1 MQVFVKTLTGKTIT
15 LEVES
20 SDTID
25 AVKAKIQDKEGI
37 PPDQQ
42 RLIFAGKQLEDGR
55 TLADYNIQKESTLHL
70 VLRLRGGGM
79 LTYAKTLD
87 GLTVAIASSSCHAPE
102 SELVCAPDAA
112 LVNSPPGSPPKS
124 AAIAS
129 TVLPLFQGHEFEVA
143 STRPQRAAVCTRRE
157 DPEVRM
163 TLLQEFQAASRLP
176 MGCYDADHPMRLQF
190 HDNLEMNWIELQSIF
205 DEAAK
210 HDFSS
215 ATIAN
220 DFYKLTM
227 APVVKAAQDRVK
239 AAVVVTFAAEIR
251 DKELAQKLLQNT
263 NGIRD
268 DVIAHLDA
276 LKNRRFD
283 HGVVLA
289 SVEGKSVEPFWREN
303 IERTCG
309 PSAAPDALI
318 RTQRLPGSSSSHF
331 HPNTVIYNRA
341 VSPDEVA
348 DGQVAVSVYV
358 DADSKSNPQ
367 SACSEFRSDKL
378 HIEAT
383 GVWHKVTFLET
394 PMMQVVYQAA
404 LTHHLRQ
411 RGVTCGQWLYES
423 LFRCHLSINLAM
435 TSCPTMKGALFAGRR
450 TGHHM
455 FTLLQTWYS
464 SRFYPNCIGT
474 SSMDAWYTLSKKL
487 GMARIV
493 PPVGTHAH
501 ELSMVFMSLFPQ
513 LDANEE
519 GAPFSQAL
527 AHYMY
532 YRLVH
537 QGRGGPMPM
546 LPDTLG
552 TAAFL
557 KAAEA
562 CSVTPMVNG
571 EPQRDCAKVSLLS
584 VMSTARQD
592 SGKLSAFKGR
602 TGQYPAFRGSMMA
615 SEIDC
620 QEDLVEACSEGYAT
634 FGAGG
639 FMGDSEKAWR
649 VTDVRFSASMA
660 VKAVRVF
667 VGGRRSQ
674 VQPVKLGD
682 GDDNSKVTC
691 DAALPL
697 REYAKVVENAKG
709 VKQAAESRPHA
720 DLAVH
725 IDEEFRVSVAGAVL
739 EY

>member
-1 MQVFVKTLTGKTIT
+1 MT
-15 LEVES
+15 
-20 SDTID
+20 
-25 AVKAKIQDKEGI
+25 
-37 PPDQQ
+37 
-42 RLIFAGKQLEDGR
+42 
-55 TLADYNIQKESTLHL
+55 
-70 VLRLRGGGM
+70 
-79 LTYAKTLD
+79 
-87 GLTVAIASSSCHAPE
+87 
-102 SELVCAPDAA
+102 
-112 LVNSPPGSPPKS
+112 
-124 AAIAS
+124 
-129 TVLPLFQGHEFEVA
+129 
-143 STRPQRAAVCTRRE
+143 PQ
-157 DPEVRM
+157 
-163 TLLQEFQAASRLP
+163 QEFQAASRLP
-176 MGCYDADHPMRLQF
+176 MGSYDVDHPMRLQF
-190 HDNLEMNWIELQSIF
+190 HDNLETNWIELQAIF

-210 HDFSS
+210 SEFSSS

-239 AAVVVTFAAEIR
+239 AAVIVTFAAEIR

-263 NGIRD
+263 NGILD
-268 DVIAHLDA
+268 DVIARLDA

-309 PSAAPDALI
+309 PSVAPHALI
-318 RTQRLPGSSSSHF
+318 RAQRLSGSSSAHF
-331 HPNTVIYNRA
+331 HANTVIYNRA
-341 VSPDEVA
+341 VRPDEVA

-358 DADSKSNPQ
+358 DTDSKSNPE
-367 SACSEFRSDKL
+367 SLISKVY
-378 HIEAT
+378 IEAT

-394 PMMQVVYQAA
+394 PMMQVVYQVA

-435 TSCPTMKGALFAGRR
+435 TSCPAMKGALFAGRR
-450 TGHHM
+450 TGHHL
-455 FTLLQTWYS
+455 FTLLQTWYC
-464 SRFYPNCIGT
+464 SRYYPNCIGT
-474 SSMDAWYTLSKKL
+474 SSMDAWHTLSKKL
-487 GMARIV
+487 GMPRIV

-519 GAPFSQAL
+519 RIPFSQAL

-552 TAAFL
+552 TIAFL

-562 CSVTPMVNG
+562 CMVTQILNG
-571 EPQRDCAKVSLLS
+571 EPQCDGAKVSLLS
-584 VMSTARQD
+584 VISTARQD
-592 SGKLSAFKGR
+592 SGKLSAFKER
-602 TGQYPAFRGSMMA
+602 VGQYPAFRGSMMA
-615 SEIDC
+615 SEIDSK
-620 QEDLVEACSEGYAT
+620 EDLVDAGSEGYAT

-639 FMGDSEKAWR
+639 FMGDSEKAWP
-649 VTDVRFSASMA
+649 VTDLRFTASMA

-667 VGGRRSQ
+667 VGGCRSE

-682 GDDNSKVTC
+682 ADDTSKVTC

-697 REYAKVVENAKG
+697 REYAKVVEAAKG
-709 VKQAAESRPHA
+709 VKKAAEERPHA
-720 DLAVH
+720 ECCAV
-725 IDEEFRVSVAGAVL
+725 IDDEFRVSVAGTPVDC
-739 EY
+739 

>member
-1 MQVFVKTLTGKTIT
+1 MSKFNDNDKKQKLTL
-15 LEVES
+15 
-20 SDTID
+20 
-25 AVKAKIQDKEGI
+25 
-37 PPDQQ
+37 
-42 RLIFAGKQLEDGR
+42 
-55 TLADYNIQKESTLHL
+55 
-70 VLRLRGGGM
+70 
-79 LTYAKTLD
+79 
-87 GLTVAIASSSCHAPE
+87 
-102 SELVCAPDAA
+102 
-112 LVNSPPGSPPKS
+112 
-124 AAIAS
+124 
-129 TVLPLFQGHEFEVA
+129 
-143 STRPQRAAVCTRRE
+143 
-157 DPEVRM
+157 
-163 TLLQEFQAASRLP
+163 TLLQEEFNAASRVP
-176 MGCYDADHPMRLQF
+176 MGCYDVDHPMRLQF

-210 HDFSS
+210 NEFSS

-251 DKELAQKLLQNT
+251 DKELAQKLLDNT

-268 DVIAHLDA
+268 DVITRLDA

-289 SVEGKSVEPFWREN
+289 AVEGKSIEPFWREN

-309 PSAAPDALI
+309 TSAAPDALI
-318 RTQRLPGSSSSHF
+318 RTQRLPGSSPSHF

-341 VSPDEVA
+341 VSADEVA

-367 SACSEFRSDKL
+367 SACSEFRCDKL

-411 RGVTCGQWLYES
+411 RGVTLGQWLYES

-474 SSMDAWYTLSKKL
+474 SSMDAWHTLSKKL
-487 GMARIV
+487 GMAHIV

-519 GAPFSQAL
+519 GVPFSQAL

-552 TAAFL
+552 TTAFL

-562 CSVTPMVNG
+562 CMVTPMVNG
-571 EPQRDCAKVSLLS
+571 EPQCDCAKVSLLS

-602 TGQYPAFRGSMMA
+602 LSMYPVFRGSMMA
-615 SEIDC
+615 SEIDR
-620 QEDLVEACSEGYAT
+620 QEDLIEACSEGYAT

-667 VGGRRSQ
+667 IGGKRSQ

-691 DAALPL
+691 DAALPF

-709 VKQAAESRPHA
+709 VKHAAETKPHSDVKVEIDDQFRISMEGA
-720 DLAVH
+720 AV
-725 IDEEFRVSVAGAVL
+725 DC
-739 EY
+739 